1 MPTPSEQP
9 GSCPGVDRADPG
21 IHRKGEAC
29 DPTGA
34 PGTQAPAGE
43 AVGSPR
49 VLETAPRDRRSL
61 FGNYTSEPAA
71 AREFSGE
78 AVEPVEP
85 VERGT
90 VEVALARCF
99 LHQFL
104 ARAFEYPCAESWNW
118 LSSQATREAGRAA
131 VTLLRESPESPLARS
146 YEAVVR
152 ELGPEALPAY
162 HDDYAAAIGHA
173 ARGSSPINEI
183 EYGELK
189 ADPLL
194 QPHRLADLG
203 AFYRAFGLELRAE
216 GGERHDHLS
225 VELEFMTVLVGQEAH
240 ALAQGLPDEVLA
252 INRRA
257 QRLFLRE
264 HLGRWSPAFARRLRA
279 AVGEGG
285 LGRMA
290 EWLLAFV
297 EAEGR
302 RLGVATGAEDV
313 LLRPADEGAALCD
326 SCGLTQRLPGGEP
339 TPETE

>member
-9 GSCPGVDRADPG
+9 GVRTPAPGCPRPV
-21 IHRKGEAC
+21 GEA
-29 DPTGA
+29 DA
-34 PGTQAPAGE
+34 
-43 AVGSPR
+43 GSPR

-61 FGNYTSEPAA
+61 FGNYTPGPSETAEPAA
-71 AREFSGE
+71 GL
-78 AVEPVEP
+78 VEPIER
-85 VERGT
+85 VERGS
-90 VEVALARCF
+90 VDVALARCF

-104 ARAFEYPCAESWNW
+104 ARAFDYPGEESWNW
-118 LSSQATREAGRAA
+118 LSSEATMEAGRASIA
-131 VTLLRESPESPLARS
+131 LLRESPESPLARS
-146 YEAVVR
+146 YEAMVCG
-152 ELGPEALPAY
+152 LGAEAFASY
-162 HDDYAAAIGHA
+162 HDDYVAAIGHA

-203 AFYRAFGLELRAE
+203 AFYRAFGLELRSE

-225 VELEFMTVLVGQEAH
+225 VELEFMSVLVGQEAH

-290 EWLLAFV
+290 DWLLAFV

-313 LLRPADEGAALCD
+313 LLRPADEGASLCD
-326 SCGLTQRLPGGEP
+326 SCGLTQRLPGGE
-339 TPETE
+339 TAPETD